1 MNYTLDFED
10 YKETARTAIAEGQVL
25 LKNDNDV
32 LPLPKGAKVAVFG
45 RMQHHYYKSG
55 TGSGGMVNVNRI
67 IGIMDAL
74 KEASKEQ
81 TISVYEKLE
90 QTYLEWEK
98 EHPYD
103 EGVGW
108 ANEPDSQLEM
118 PLTDGVVKDAA
129 ANNDYAIVIIAR
141 LAGED
146 KDNKNLPGSLKIS
159 EGERDMLAKVCAA
172 FDKVVL
178 VFNTGYTM
186 DMSFIDEYKISSVLL
201 AWQGGMIGGLGTC
214 DVLTGKVTPSGKLAD
229 TVAISPE
236 DYPSYNNFGDE
247 NEAVYEE
254 DIFVGYRYFET
265 FAKDRVLFPFGY
277 GLSYTKFEITVNNCK
292 DCPDSVTVDVIVKN
306 TGTVSGKEV
315 VQVYV
320 SAPWGKLSKSAKV
333 LAGFAKTKELAP
345 GESQCIS
352 MTVPYLRFAS
362 FDDDNRVGLG
372 TGFVLEKGVYSVFVG
387 NSVADCD
394 KVYDFSLDKDVLLE
408 ALDNAIGPVKPFERL
423 ITVKDN
429 AGNIIK
435 SYENTP
441 LRKDTMKERRAASL
455 PKTHEITGDKGYVLK
470 DVKDGRVSMEEF
482 IAQLSVEELCTMI
495 RGEGMSSGQ
504 VTPGTAS
511 AFGGI
516 IPSLKKKGIPTGCM
530 DDGPSGMRLDSGMK
544 AFALPCGT
552 LLACTFNTELN
563 EKLFEFL
570 GLEMLKNKVDVLL
583 GPGMN
588 IHRHPLNGRNF
599 EYFSEDPFLTG
610 SMGAA
615 QIRGLKSKGVTGT
628 IKHFACNNQE
638 TGRMIVN
645 PVVSERALREI
656 YLKGFEM
663 AVKEG
668 GADSVMTTY
677 CQINGV
683 FTSGHY
689 DLVTTVLR
697 NQWGFKGIVMTDW
710 WARISEEDV
719 PYNKTNFAGMVR
731 AQNDMYMCV
740 PGATANVDDNALEEA
755 KSGKLTIGELQRTAA
770 NICGF
775 FLDKAVYQ
783 RTIGNEIN
791 VDVINAEEGF
801 DESSVDVDF
810 IKISEDETIIDLSHL
825 TVGKNFCYDFGIT
838 FEDLGI
844 YDVTL
849 TGTGLPG
856 NELAQLGA
864 TVYINTAPICSLSL
878 RGDGR
883 EQSVTE
889 GVGFYNISN
898 VMHIK
903 SALGGIKLKE
913 LKIKTSVKGW
923 QNT

>member
-1 MNYTLDFED
+1 MKYTLDYD
-10 YKETARTAIAEGQVL
+10 MYMKTAETAIAEGQVL
-25 LKNDNDV
+25 LKNENNV
-32 LPLPKGAKVAVFG
+32 LPLPKGSDVAVFG
-45 RMQHHYYKSG
+45 RMQHHYFKSG
-55 TGSGGMVNVNRI
+55 TGSGGMVNVNRV

-74 KEASKEQ
+74 KEASDEGRIK
-81 TISVYEKLE
+81 IYEPLE
-90 QTYLEWEK
+90 HAYLEWEK

-103 EGVGW
+103 AGIGW
-108 ANEPDSQLEM
+108 AGEPDSQLEM
-118 PLTDGVVKDAA
+118 PLEDETVKEAGNA
-129 ANNDYAIVIIAR
+129 CDYAVVIIAR

-146 KDNKNLPGSLKIS
+146 KDNKNIPGSLKIS
-159 EGERDMLAKVCAA
+159 DGEKDMLNKVTKA
-172 FDKVVL
+172 FDKVIL
-178 VFNTGYTM
+178 IFNTGYTM
-186 DMSFIDEYKISSVLL
+186 DMTFLKDYRISAVLM
-201 AWQGGMIGGLGTC
+201 AWQGGMLGGLGTV
-214 DVLTGKVTPSGKLAD
+214 DVLTGAVNPSGKLAD
-229 TVAISPE
+229 TIAAPE

-247 NEAVYEE
+247 YEAVYEE

-265 FAKDRVLFPFGY
+265 FAKDKVIYPFGY
-277 GLSYTKFEITVNNCK
+277 GLSYTTFEISVK
-292 DCPDSVTVDVIVKN
+292 EVMESDDFLKLDISVTN
-306 TGTVSGKEV
+306 TGNVSGKEV
-315 VQVYV
+315 VQIYV
-320 SAPWGKLSKSAKV
+320 GAPLGKLSKPSKV
-333 LAGFAKTKELAP
+333 LVGFAKTKELKA
-345 GESQCIS
+345 GESQSIT
-352 MTVPYLRFAS
+352 MDIPYSRFAS

-372 TGFVLEKGVYSVFVG
+372 TGFVLEKGTYRIYVG
-387 NSVADCD
+387 NDVARAGE
-394 KVYDFSLDKDVLLE
+394 VYALSMDKDILIESLI
-408 ALDNAIGPVKPFERL
+408 NAIGPVKAFKRM
-423 ITVKDN
+423 TVMTDSD
-429 AGNIIK
+429 GSVGIG
-435 SYENTP
+435 YEDAP
-441 LRKDTMKERRAASL
+441 LRKDTMKERRYANL
-455 PKTHEITGDKGYVLK
+455 PAQIPLTGDKGYKLS
-470 DVKDGRVSMEEF
+470 DVAEGRVTMDEF
-482 IAQLSVEELCTMI
+482 IAQLSVDELCTII

-516 IPSLKKKGIPTGCM
+516 IPSLKDKGIPTGCM
-530 DDGPSGMRLDSGMK
+530 DDGPSGMRLDSGLK
-544 AFALPCGT
+544 AVALPCGT
-552 LLACTFNTELN
+552 LLACTFNTDLN
-563 EKLFEFL
+563 EELFGFL
-570 GLEMLKNKVDVLL
+570 GIEMLKNKVDVLL

-610 SMGAA
+610 VMGSA
-615 QIRGLKSKGVTGT
+615 QIRGLKSRGVTGT

-656 YLKGFEM
+656 YLKGFEI

-668 GADSVMTTY
+668 HADSVMTTY

-683 FTSGHY
+683 FTSGNY

-740 PGATANVDDNALEEA
+740 PGATADVGDNAREEVA
-755 KSGKLTIGELQRTAA
+755 AGNLTIGELQRTAG

-775 FLDKAVYQ
+775 FLDKEVFG
-783 RTIGNEIN
+783 RTIGKESEVN
-791 VDVINAEEGF
+791 VVNAEEGY
-801 DESSVDVDF
+801 DESIDDVEF
-810 IKISEDETIIDLSHL
+810 ITVGDEVVIDLSNMEI
-825 TVGKNFCYDFGIT
+825 TRDFQYDFGIT

-864 TVYINTAPICSLSL
+864 TVYINTAPICALSL
-878 RGDGR
+878 RGDGVER
-883 EQSVTE
+883 SSTE

-913 LKIKTSVKGW
+913 LKIKASLKGW

>member
-1 MNYTLDFED
+1 MKYTLDFENYRD
-10 YKETARTAIAEGQVL
+10 TARTAIAEGQVL
-25 LKNDNDV
+25 LKNDNNV

-74 KEASKEQ
+74 KDASKEGA
-81 TISVYEKLE
+81 ISVYSPLE
-90 QTYLEWEK
+90 ETYLEWEK
-98 EHPYD
+98 DHPYD

-108 ANEPDSQLEM
+108 ANEPDSQPEM
-118 PLTDGVVKDAA
+118 MLSDDVVSDAA
-129 ANNDYAIVIIAR
+129 ANCDYAIVMIAR

-146 KDNKNLPGSLKIS
+146 KDNKNIPGSFKIAD
-159 EGERDMLAKVCAA
+159 GEKDMLTKVTKA
-172 FDKVVL
+172 FDKVIL

-186 DMSFIDEYKISSVLL
+186 DMSFIGDYEIQAVLL
-201 AWQGGMIGGLGTC
+201 AWQGGMLGGLGTV
-214 DVLTGKVTPSGKLAD
+214 DVLTGAVSPSGKLSD
-229 TVAISPE
+229 TIAISPD
-236 DYPSYNNFGDE
+236 DYPSFKNFGDE

-265 FAKDRVLFPFGY
+265 FAKDRVLYPFGF
-277 GLSYTKFEITVNNCK
+277 GLSYTTFDIESKSVIDTPKTLKAE
-292 DCPDSVTVDVIVKN
+292 VTVTN
-306 TGTVSGKEV
+306 TGSVSGKET

-320 SAPWGKLSKSAKV
+320 GAPCGRLSKPAKV
-333 LAGFAKTKELAP
+333 LVGFAKTKELKP
-345 GESQCIS
+345 GEAQSIS
-352 MTVPYLRFAS
+352 LEIPFSRFAS

-372 TGFVLEKGVYSVFVG
+372 SGFVLEQGEYKVFIGNNVSDAPCVYSFSMSKDIMLEELQ
-387 NSVADCD
+387 NS
-394 KVYDFSLDKDVLLE
+394 L
-408 ALDNAIGPVKPFERL
+408 GPVKPFKRM
-423 ITVKDN
+423 IN
-429 AGNIIK
+429 AGK
-435 SYENTP
+435 SGSAVIGYEDTP
-441 LRKDTMKERRAASL
+441 LRKDTMKDRRLRNL
-455 PKTHEITGDKGYVLK
+455 PNDLGITGDKGYKLS
-470 DVKDGRVSMEEF
+470 DVKDGKVTMDEF
-482 IAQLSVEELCTMI
+482 IAQLSTEELCTMI

-516 IPSLKKKGIPTGCM
+516 IPSLKDKGIPVGCM
-530 DDGPSGMRLDSGMK
+530 DDGPSGMRLDSGLK

-570 GLEMLKNKVDVLL
+570 GIEMLKNKVDVLL

-610 SMGAA
+610 SMGCA
-615 QIRGLKSKGVTGT
+615 QIKGLKSKGVTGT

-645 PVVSERALREI
+645 PAVSERALREI

-663 AVKEG
+663 VVKEA

-683 FTSGHY
+683 FTAGNY
-689 DLVTTVLR
+689 DLVTTILR

-740 PGATANVDDNALEEA
+740 PGATADVGDNSREELA
-755 KSGKLTIGELQRTAA
+755 SGKLTVGELQRTAK

-775 FLDKAVYQ
+775 FLDKTVFE
-783 RTIGNEIN
+783 RSIGNN
-791 VDVINAEEGF
+791 VEVEVLNAEEGF
-801 DESSVDVDF
+801 DESEINVEF
-810 IKISEDETIIDLSHL
+810 LNITDEIVIDLSDVEV
-825 TVGKNFCYDFGIT
+825 TKNFSYDFGLT
-838 FEDLGI
+838 FDDLGI

-864 TVYINTAPICSLSL
+864 TVYMNTAPICSLSL
-878 RGDGR
+878 RGDGK
-883 EQSVTE
+883 EYSVTE

-903 SALGGIKLKE
+903 STLGGIKLKE
-913 LKIKTSVKGW
+913 LRVKASIKGW